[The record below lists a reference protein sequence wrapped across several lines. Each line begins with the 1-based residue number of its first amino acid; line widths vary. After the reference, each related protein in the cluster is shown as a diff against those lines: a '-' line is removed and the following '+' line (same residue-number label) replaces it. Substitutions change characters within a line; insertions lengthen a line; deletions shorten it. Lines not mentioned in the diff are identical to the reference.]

1 MQPAVFLD
9 RDGVI
14 NEEMGYINHITRFV
28 LLPRSLA
35 AIRRLNEAGVKAVV
49 VTNQSGAARGYFPE
63 SLIDEV
69 NAHMTRLLAAGGAH
83 LDGIYTCRHG
93 PDEGCPCRKPRTGL
107 LEQAMRDLH
116 LDRSR
121 SYLVGDRFKD
131 VETAANAGIKGILV
145 LTGYGGGE
153 LEHLGP
159 AQKVQPVYVAPDLLD
174 AAEWILADLKERFS
188 GSAG

>member
-1 MQPAVFLD
+1 
-9 RDGVI
+9 
-14 NEEMGYINHITRFV
+14 
-28 LLPRSLA
+28 
-35 AIRRLNEAGVKAVV
+35 
-49 VTNQSGAARGYFPE
+49 
-63 SLIDEV
+63 
-69 NAHMTRLLAAGGAH
+69 
-83 LDGIYTCRHG
+83 
-93 PDEGCPCRKPRTGL
+93 
-107 LEQAMRDLH
+107 
-116 LDRSR
+116 
-121 SYLVGDRFKD
+121 D